1 MHLFHVLLYAIYMQC
16 VLIHFVFFVTPWTVA
31 RQAPLSTGFS
41 QQDYWSGLPCPSP
54 GDLPN
59 QGMKPGSPAL
69 QVDSSLLSH
78 WGNYVIYTICNI
90 WHISIL
96 YLNSVSIDT
105 KHKCSIKI

>member
-1 MHLFHVLLYAIYMQC
+1 MHLFHVLLYTIYMQC

-59 QGMKPGSPAL
+59 QEMKPGSPAL